1 VPIYEYACKACSQ
14 KFELLIRGTSAP
26 PACPECKSTD
36 LEKLLSLP
44 SVKSEST
51 HARALG
57 AAKKRDAK
65 QAYEKTNTQREYEAH
80 HDD

>member
-14 KFELLIRGTSAP
+14 RFELLIRGTSAE

>member
-14 KFELLIRGTSAP
+14 RFELLIRGTSAQ
-26 PACPECKSTD
+26 PACPECNSTD